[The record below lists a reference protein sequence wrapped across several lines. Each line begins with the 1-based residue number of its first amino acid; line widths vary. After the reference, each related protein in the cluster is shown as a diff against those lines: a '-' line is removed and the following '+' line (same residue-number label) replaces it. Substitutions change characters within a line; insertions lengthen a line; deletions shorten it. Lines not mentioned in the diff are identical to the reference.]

1 MSYQQNRIMK
11 CKTIHSK
18 IIFFLDGEL
27 APEEMEQI
35 KLHISECI
43 DCSAFAAELKKSMA
57 ILESEKSPK
66 INPFFYT
73 RLKAKLEDQVGSQN
87 EIYRRPVLIR
97 VLQPAFFSILLIA
110 GIYGG
115 IKIGEP
121 VNSTPASAIYA
132 EQDLIP
138 YLDEMKNETIET
150 FLME

>member
-18 IIFFLDGEL
+18 IIFYLDGEL
-27 APEEMEQI
+27 ALDEMEQI
-35 KLHISECI
+35 KLHLSQCN
-43 DCSAFAAELKKSMA
+43 DCAAFAGELSKSMA

-73 RLKAKLEDQVGSQN
+73 RLKAKLENQESGQN

-97 VLQPAFFSILLIA
+97 ILQPAFFSILLFV

-115 IKIGEP
+115 IKIGQP
-121 VNSTPASAIYA
+121 ANSTATSGIYA

>member
-1 MSYQQNRIMK
+1 MK

-18 IIFFLDGEL
+18 IIFYFDGDL
-27 APEEMEQI
+27 APDEMEQI
-35 KLHISECI
+35 KLHLSQCA
-43 DCSAFAAELKKSMA
+43 DCAAFAGELSKSMA

-73 RLKAKLEDQVGSQN
+73 RLKAKLENQQIGQN
-87 EIYRRPVLIR
+87 EIYRRPILLR
-97 VLQPAFFSILLIA
+97 ALQPVFFSILLFV
-110 GIYGG
+110 GIYAG
-115 IKIGEP
+115 IKIGQP
-121 VNSTPASAIYA
+121 SNSSASSAIYA

>member
-1 MSYQQNRIMK
+1 MKTMK

-27 APEEMEQI
+27 APKEMELI
-35 KLHISECI
+35 KSHISECS
-43 DCSAFAAELKKSMA
+43 DCSAFAVDLQKSMA
-57 ILESEKSPK
+57 ILDSEKSPTVT
-66 INPFFYT
+66 PFFYT
-73 RLKAKLEDQVGSQN
+73 RLKAKLENQVGEQN

-110 GIYGG
+110 GIYAG
-115 IKIGEP
+115 IKIGQP
-121 VNSTPASAIYA
+121 ANSTPISAIYA

-138 YLDEMKNETIET
+138 YLDEMKNERIET

>member
-1 MSYQQNRIMK
+1 MK

-18 IIFFLDGEL
+18 IIFYLDGDL
-27 APEEMEQI
+27 ALDEMEQI
-35 KLHISECI
+35 KLHLSQCN
-43 DCSAFAAELKKSMA
+43 DCAAFAGELSKSMA

-73 RLKAKLEDQVGSQN
+73 RLKAKLENQVTEQN
-87 EIYRRPVLIR
+87 EIYRRPILIK
-97 VLQPAFFSILLIA
+97 VLQPAFFSILLFV
-110 GIYGG
+110 GIYVG
-115 IKIGEP
+115 IKIGQP
-121 VNSTPASAIYA
+121 ANSTATYGIYA